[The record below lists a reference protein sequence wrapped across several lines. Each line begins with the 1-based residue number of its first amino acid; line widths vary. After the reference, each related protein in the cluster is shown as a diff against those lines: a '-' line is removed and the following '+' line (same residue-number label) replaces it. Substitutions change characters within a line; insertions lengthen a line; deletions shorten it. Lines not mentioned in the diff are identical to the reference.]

1 MPIRPATWNDLLPA
15 SKIMAAAFKGNDL
28 FDKYMHPK
36 LDQYPEDF
44 YLYFLRQLRIGYV
57 SGPNDKILVA
67 YTTDPANGREQGLTG
82 VAHWL
87 RMSAKQDNDAAAT
100 PPSLLTGLQQLLVR
114 NYNAL
119 EAVFYPDRAAEP
131 SRLDVLQRTAPF
143 YAHHWTGT
151 RGEVWML
158 SHLAVAPSSERKG
171 IGRELVEWGF
181 EQARREGVGCTVISA
196 AGMEGFYR
204 KCGFDVDDGTVHDDG
219 GEDNVLTQVP
229 GGAIHFW
236 DNGIEP
242 KGVKKYGEA

>member
-1 MPIRPATWNDLLPA
+1 MPIRPATWSDLLPA
-15 SKIMAAAFKGNDL
+15 SKIMAAAFKDNDL

-36 LDQYPEDF
+36 LAQYPDDF
-44 YLYFLRQLRIGYV
+44 YLYFLRSLRIGYV
-57 SGPNDKILVA
+57 SGPNDKILVS
-67 YTTDPANGREQGLTG
+67 YKTDAAGREQALTG

-87 RMSAKQDNDAAAT
+87 RMSSQPGSTAAA
-100 PPSLLTGLQQLLVR
+100 PPSLWTSLQLAAVR
-114 NYNAL
+114 QYNAL
-119 EAVFYPDRAAEP
+119 EALFYPDRAADS
-131 SRLDVLQRTAPF
+131 SRLDVLARTARF

-158 SHLAVAPSSERKG
+158 SHLAVAPECERQG

-181 EQARREGVGCTVISA
+181 AQARREGVGCTVISA

-219 GEDNVLTQVP
+219 GEENVLRDIP